1 MNAKEIQRSFI
12 RQVSNFDRFRRLM
25 EHLPDV
31 YFFVK
36 NRKSQ
41 LMMGNKLFLV
51 KCGLK
56 NEMDIVGK
64 TDYELFPEDR
74 VENYLKD
81 DRYVMETGNEIV
93 NRVELAP
100 DRDGSFNWFITTKIP
115 LYSEKGR
122 IVGLAAIAR
131 DGQKTKTVF
140 LPYFEITKA
149 VQYIKEH
156 YEQPVE
162 IKTLAS
168 LVNLSVRQFER
179 KFHLVFKTSPATY
192 IAKVRVEAACERL
205 RNSSEK
211 IAAIA
216 QDVGFYD
223 QSHMVKT
230 FVKMM
235 GVSPTAYRNKYP

>member
-1 MNAKEIQRSFI
+1 MAIFCKKTTLLFVERGDAMNAKQIQRNFI

-140 LPYFEITKA
+140 LPYFEITWFSKHHPLLIFQRF
-149 VQYIKEH
+149 VSK
-156 YEQPVE
+156 QPAKGLGIPV
-162 IKTLAS
+162 KRS
-168 LVNLSVRQFER
+168 RQLPR
-179 KFHLVFKTSPATY
+179 MSDSMT
-192 IAKVRVEAACERL
+192 RV
-205 RNSSEK
+205 
-211 IAAIA
+211 
-216 QDVGFYD
+216 
-223 QSHMVKT
+223 T
-230 FVKMM
+230 W
-235 GVSPTAYRNKYP
+235 

>member
-1 MNAKEIQRSFI
+1 MKAKKLQRDFI
-12 RQVSNFDRFRRLM
+12 RQIGNFDQFRRLM

-56 NEMDIVGK
+56 NELELVGK

-74 VENYLKD
+74 VKNYLKD
-81 DRYVMETGNEIV
+81 DRYVMKTDHEVV

-100 DRDGSFNWFITTKIP
+100 DRDGSLNWFITTKIP
-115 LYSEKGR
+115 LYSKKR
-122 IVGLAAIAR
+122 KIIGLAAVAR
-131 DGQKTKTVF
+131 DGQKTKAVF

-149 VQYIKEH
+149 VQYIREH
-156 YEQPVE
+156 YEQPLE
-162 IKTLAS
+162 IKRLAS
-168 LVNLSVRQFER
+168 IVNLSVRQFER
-179 KFHLVFKTSPATY
+179 RFYLAFKTSPAAY
-192 IAKVRVEAACERL
+192 IARVRVEAACERL
-205 RNSSEK
+205 QNSSDK
-211 IAAIA
+211 IAVIA
-216 QDVGFYD
+216 QEVGFYD

-230 FVKMM
+230 FIKIM
-235 GVSPTAYRNKYP
+235 GVSPTTYRNKYL

>member
-31 YFFVK
+31 YFFAK
-36 NRKSQ
+36 NRKSE
-41 LMMGNKLFLV
+41 LMMGNRLFLA
-51 KCGLK
+51 KCGMK
-56 NEMDIVGK
+56 SEMELVGK

-81 DRYVMETGNEIV
+81 DRYVMETGNEII

-100 DRDGSFNWFITTKIP
+100 DRDGSLNWFITTKVP
-115 LYSEKGR
+115 LYSAKGT

-131 DGQKTKTVF
+131 DGQKMKAVF
-140 LPYFEITKA
+140 MPYFEITRT
-149 VQYIKEH
+149 VQYIRENF
-156 YEQPVE
+156 ERPME
-162 IKTLAS
+162 IKKLAS

-179 KFHLVFKTSPATY
+179 KFHTVFKTSPATY
-192 IAKVRVEAACERL
+192 IARVRVEAACERL

-211 IAAIA
+211 IAGIA

-230 FVKMM
+230 FIKIM
-235 GVSPTAYRNKYP
+235 GISPTTYRNKYL

>member
-1 MNAKEIQRSFI
+1 MKAKKLQRDFI
-12 RQVSNFDRFRRLM
+12 RQIGNFDQFRRLM

-56 NEMDIVGK
+56 NELELVGK

-74 VENYLKD
+74 VKNYLKD
-81 DRYVMETGNEIV
+81 DRYVMKTDHEVV

-100 DRDGSFNWFITTKIP
+100 DRDGSLNWFITTKIP
-115 LYSEKGR
+115 LYSKKR
-122 IVGLAAIAR
+122 KIIGLAAVAR
-131 DGQKTKTVF
+131 DGQKTKAVF

-149 VQYIKEH
+149 VQYIREH
-156 YEQPVE
+156 YEQPLE
-162 IKTLAS
+162 IKRLAS
-168 LVNLSVRQFER
+168 IVNLSVRQFER
-179 KFHLVFKTSPATY
+179 GFYLAFKTSPAAY
-192 IAKVRVEAACERL
+192 IARVRVEAACERL
-205 RNSSEK
+205 QNSSDK
-211 IAAIA
+211 IAVIA
-216 QDVGFYD
+216 QEVGFYD

-230 FVKMM
+230 FIKIM
-235 GVSPTAYRNKYP
+235 GVSPTTYRNKYL